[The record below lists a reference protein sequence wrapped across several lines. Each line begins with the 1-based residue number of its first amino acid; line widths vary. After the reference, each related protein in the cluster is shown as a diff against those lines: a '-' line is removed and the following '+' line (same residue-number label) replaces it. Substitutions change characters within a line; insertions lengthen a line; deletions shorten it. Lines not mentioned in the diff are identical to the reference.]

1 MTSQSHT
8 GSCLCGAVACAL
20 DGPLRD
26 VVACHCAM
34 CRKTHGH
41 FAAYTAVPKAANEA
55 ATSSGFSRSMSKTH
69 TSAPLLFN
77 SRAMARPI
85 PLAPPVTTASFE
97 LKSMSIS
104 TMLT

>member
-8 GSCLCGAVACAL
+8 GSCLCGAVAYAL

-41 FAAYTAVPKAANEA
+41 FAAYTAVPKAALEL
-55 ATSSGFSRSMSKTH
+55 TKLVSK
-69 TSAPLLFN
+69 APLPLN
-77 SRAMARPI
+77 KRAAQKLLDI
-85 PLAPPVTTASFE
+85 LAQ
-97 LKSMSIS
+97 
-104 TMLT
+104 